1 MFVCQNHGVRSG
13 LFFSQLENRDVFVS
27 CTVRNNAVELTVS
40 AFLELNDVDMSAIEA
55 SCRENQAFVSLN
67 VSENG
72 VVASVKESALLLSKN
87 KELAVSLFHQC
98 CTVMLAIVPEGEDN
112 Q

>member
-40 AFLELNDVDMSAIEA
+40 AFLELNDVDNSGCTYLDIDT
-55 SCRENQAFVSLN
+55 SPYGVS
-67 VSENG
+67 VI
-72 VVASVKESALLLSKN
+72 KLSN
-87 KELAVSLFHQC
+87 YL
-98 CTVMLAIVPEGEDN
+98 
-112 Q
+112 

>member
-1 MFVCQNHGVRSG
+1 MSTFIVQH
-13 LFFSQLENRDVFVS
+13 Q
-27 CTVRNNAVELTVS
+27 
-40 AFLELNDVDMSAIEA
+40 NDVDMSAIEA

-72 VVASVKESALLLSKN
+72 VVASVKESALLLSELDKN